1 MEGIVRGNVFAND
14 VKVKNDGMLFG
25 DIQCFY
31 LTLDPT
37 ASIKVRPSLRFFC
50 CFPTFFFR
58 KKSLKHTRHQVCM
71 YVSTSALYDPFG

>member
-1 MEGIVRGNVFAND
+1 MRGNVFAND

-37 ASIKVRPSLRFFC
+37 ASIKVLACSHACVRACVCVAVVCVAVVCAVFVFRF
-50 CFPTFFFR
+50 
-58 KKSLKHTRHQVCM
+58 V
-71 YVSTSALYDPFG
+71 VWTSI